1 MCVVIIVQNRHCWT
15 ITLWVILLL
24 VHYMKLAGVQNE
36 VWNPPHGERFE
47 SLVIGLWLS
56 NFTFSQ
62 FRRTLYIVY
71 NIVATEIQRKNAA
84 NIRFQVPQCIVYISA
99 FAVSPTSSEIRVRT
113 TFNFKAHVRM
123 NPFKGPNG
131 YYMYR
136 QLKHV
141 KKIHSAYRAYVCISC
156 DYFKTPSFLWPTRC
170 TFTAFYELNLYV
182 QCRFMSVSS
191 GLARPGRKQAN
202 VSARMAWISFGAL
215 PCRKKYLMAARV
227 SMLLKSRASLTCFRA
242 GFLSGRAKDLS
253 APR

>member
-141 KKIHSAYRAYVCISC
+141 KKNPFCLQSVRTYFLRLFQNTFVFVTYAVYVYCVLRTES
-156 DYFKTPSFLWPTRC
+156 LC
-170 TFTAFYELNLYV
+170 TMQV
-182 QCRFMSVSS
+182 HVS
-191 GLARPGRKQAN
+191 L
-202 VSARMAWISFGAL
+202 
-215 PCRKKYLMAARV
+215 
-227 SMLLKSRASLTCFRA
+227 
-242 GFLSGRAKDLS
+242 
-253 APR
+253 